1 MHTRDPPQPLTVRA
15 APRRLRPSASRAAPR
30 ARQSAAAPPY
40 SLNGTTHGAR
50 TSGVRWG
57 AASRS
62 RLWVAWRGFMG
73 GEWDHA
79 QTKSSVMTIAKLPT
93 TTMTSFRGLF
103 ISVWVARTPSVMSSD
118 SENLRVATGNL
129 SSELTKAAQH
139 DNDP

>member
-1 MHTRDPPQPLTVRA
+1 
-15 APRRLRPSASRAAPR
+15 
-30 ARQSAAAPPY
+30 
-40 SLNGTTHGAR
+40 
-50 TSGVRWG
+50 
-57 AASRS
+57 
-62 RLWVAWRGFMG
+62 MG

-103 ISVWVARTPSVMSSD
+103 ISVWVARSLSVMSSD